1 MSTSQ
6 AMAGI
11 QAMEGTKAPF
21 VNGRVIKSLIQVIHD
36 RMIILKN
43 QHPIFNSEDFALDE
57 NYRLKFDQ
65 QP

>member
-1 MSTSQ
+1 
-6 AMAGI
+6 
-11 QAMEGTKAPF
+11 MEGTKAPF